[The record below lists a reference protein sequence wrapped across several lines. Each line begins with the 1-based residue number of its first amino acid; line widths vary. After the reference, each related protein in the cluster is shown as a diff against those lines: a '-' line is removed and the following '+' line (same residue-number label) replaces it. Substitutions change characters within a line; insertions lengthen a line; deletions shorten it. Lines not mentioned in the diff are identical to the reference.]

1 MSIAYNMLKKQ
12 NLVQRVIVFAGP
24 LLAFVLT
31 IYLRLNGWSI
41 NAQVV
46 GFVTV
51 LCAIWWVFEAI
62 PIPITSLI
70 PIAIFPMTG
79 VLSGKEI
86 GQAYGHYLVL
96 LLMGG
101 FIISQ
106 AMAKSGTHQRIAN
119 AMINLF
125 GGKGKNIV
133 FGFMLASGLLSMWI
147 SNTATTLML
156 LPIALAVIAE
166 CKQDQ
171 LKVPLLL
178 GIAYSAS
185 VGGMGTP
192 IGTPPNVAYISIY
205 NDYFQVDTSFMD
217 WMKMTVPLVFI
228 LLPVIGIWLTRK
240 ITVNETLML
249 PPSGTWRS
257 EEIRTMVVFICI
269 AIAWILRKEPLG
281 GWQVWF
287 NLPNASDADVALLGV
302 VVLFLVPSGSNPGE
316 KLMDW
321 KTAIKIP
328 WGILLLFSGGLVIAS
343 GFKAVGLSSA
353 VGSQLSEW
361 MHFHPFLLILF
372 TCLAVTFLT
381 EITSNTAS
389 TLLLLPIIAETVQA
403 SESISNASILMI
415 PATISASCA
424 FMLPVATAPNAI
436 VYGSEK
442 ISISQMAREGMII
455 NFLVAGI
462 IATYFY
468 FYFY

>member
-1 MSIAYNMLKKQ
+1 MATRIFKTK
-12 NLVQRVIVFAGP
+12 NLVQRGVLFFGP
-24 LLAFVLT
+24 VLALLIT
-31 IYLRLNGWSI
+31 IFLRVNGWDI

-46 GFVTV
+46 SFVTV
-51 LCAIWWVFEAI
+51 LCAVWWIFEPI

-79 VLSGKEI
+79 VLSSKEI

-106 AMAKSGTHQRIAN
+106 AMAKSGTHQRIAS
-119 AMINLF
+119 AMITLF
-125 GGKGKNIV
+125 GGRGRNIV
-133 FGFMLASGLLSMWI
+133 FGFMAASGLLSMWI

-156 LPIALAVIAE
+156 LPIALAVIAK

-192 IGTPPNVAYISIY
+192 IGTPPNIAYISIY
-205 NDYFQVDTSFMD
+205 SDYFKIETSFLD
-217 WMKMTVPLVFI
+217 WMKMAVPLVFI
-228 LLPVIGIWLTRK
+228 LLPMVGWWLTRN
-240 ITVNETLML
+240 ITANETVRL
-249 PPSGTWRS
+249 PASGAWRS
-257 EEIRTMVVFICI
+257 EEIRTLGVFLFI
-269 AIAWILRKEPLG
+269 ALAWVLRKEPLG
-281 GWQVWF
+281 GWQVWL

-302 VVLFLVPSGSNPGE
+302 IVLFLVPSGTKPGE

-321 KTAIKIP
+321 RTAVNIP

-343 GFKAVGLSSA
+343 GFKTVGLSSA

-403 SESISNASILMI
+403 SESLSNASILMI

-442 ISISQMAREGMII
+442 LSINLMAREGIMI
-455 NFLVAGI
+455 NCFVAII